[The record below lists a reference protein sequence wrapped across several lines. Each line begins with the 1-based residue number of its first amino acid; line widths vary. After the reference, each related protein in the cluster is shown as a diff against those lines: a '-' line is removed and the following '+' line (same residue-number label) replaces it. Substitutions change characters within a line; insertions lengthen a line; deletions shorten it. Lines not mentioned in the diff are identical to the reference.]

1 MQQLN
6 LAFIGSAADAQQY
19 GSISNRLHGARW
31 VAFAPLEKTQ
41 SSAGREV
48 LGGARASASLADL
61 LTHHQKT
68 VDALVIH
75 APPAALPDLVKTAA
89 QSDKPML
96 VGPLLANTSGAL
108 RAITETSSQGTLMPA
123 TPWRFIPAIQAVKA
137 SIDAGKLGEIGL
149 IRIHRW
155 NALATEGTYGIPSRI
170 IPDIDIATWFFGS
183 QPQKLVAQQSPL
195 ADHYIQIHLH
205 FENGGM
211 VVIDET
217 SALPNGGDY
226 FSLTVIG
233 GTGAAYA
240 DDHRNMNLIVDG
252 VYPHAIRTGQR
263 AVHLAQQLQKFID
276 TLAGTLQSAVTT
288 HDLLKVLQ
296 VSDAVVEV
304 AATHRV
310 SVWEDGNYVCG

>member
-6 LAFIGSAADAQQY
+6 LAFIGSAVDAQQY
-19 GSISNRLHGARW
+19 GSISNRIHGARW

-41 SSAGREV
+41 SSAGRV
-48 LGGARASASLADL
+48 LGGARESASLVDL
-61 LTHHQKT
+61 LTHHQNN

-75 APPAALPDLVKTAA
+75 APPDVLPDLVKTAA
-89 QSDKPML
+89 QSGKPML

-108 RAITETSSQGTLMPA
+108 RAISETSSQGSLMPA

-137 SIDAGKLGEIGL
+137 SIDTGKLGEIGL

-155 NALATEGTYGIPSRI
+155 NALATAGTYDIPSRI
-170 IPDIDIATWFFGS
+170 IADIDIATWFFGS

-195 ADHYIQIHLH
+195 ADQYIQIHLH
-205 FENGGM
+205 FENGCM

-252 VYPHAIRTGQR
+252 VYPHAIRTGQG

-276 TLAGTLQSAVTT
+276 TRGGTRQPAVTT

-296 VSDAVVEV
+296 VSDAVVEA
-304 AATHRV
+304 AATQRV
-310 SVWEDGNYVCG
+310 SVWQEGNYVCG

>member
-19 GSISNRLHGARW
+19 GSISNRIHGARW

-41 SSAGREV
+41 SSLGRV

-61 LTHHQKT
+61 LSDPQNN

-75 APPAALPDLVKTAA
+75 APPDVLPDLVKTAA

-108 RAITETSSQGTLMPA
+108 RAISEASNQGSLMPA

-137 SIDAGKLGEIGL
+137 SIDTGKLGEIGL

-155 NALATEGTYGIPSRI
+155 NARATEGSYGIPSRI

-183 QPQKLVAQQSPL
+183 QPHKLVAQKSPL
-195 ADHYIQIHLH
+195 ADQYIQIHLH

-252 VYPHAIRTGQR
+252 VYPHAIRTGQG

-276 TLAGTLQSAVTT
+276 TCGGTLQPAVTT
-288 HDLLKVLQ
+288 QDLLKVLQ
-296 VSDAVVEV
+296 VSDAVIEA
-304 AATHRV
+304 AATQRV
-310 SVWEDGNYVCG
+310 SVWQEGNYVCG

>member
-1 MQQLN
+1 MRN
-6 LAFIGSAADAQQY
+6 LAFIGSEADAQQY
-19 GSISNRLHGARW
+19 GSISNRIHGARW
-31 VAFAPLEKTQ
+31 VAFAPLDKTQ
-41 SSAGREV
+41 SSAGRE
-48 LGGARASASLADL
+48 LLSGAIKSASLVDL
-61 LTHHQKT
+61 LTYHLKD

-75 APPAALPDLVKTAA
+75 APPDALPDLVKTA
-89 QSDKPML
+89 STSNKPML
-96 VGPLLANTSGAL
+96 VGPLLAKTRGAL
-108 RAITETSSQGTLMPA
+108 RAITETIGQGTLAPA

-137 SIDAGKLGEIGL
+137 SIDAGNLGEIGL

-155 NALATEGTYGIPSRI
+155 NGLAAEGTYGIPSRI

-183 QPQKLVAQQSPL
+183 QPQKLVAQKSPL

-252 VYPHAIRTGQR
+252 VYPHAIRTGQG

-276 TLAGTLQSAVTT
+276 TLGGTLQPAVTT
-288 HDLLKVLQ
+288 QDLLKVLQ
-296 VSDAVVEV
+296 VSDAVVEA
-304 AATHRV
+304 AATNCV
-310 SVWEDGNYVCG
+310 SVREDGNYVCG